1 MRATAINPNG
11 ASLVGIR
18 IRFLI
23 VFCFGLAGGL
33 GALAGVV
40 TAPITFTGYNVGLMT
55 GMKGLVAAIVGGWT
69 MAGTLVAGLGLGLLE
84 GLFGGFVS
92 PGWKDAIAL
101 LVMIIFLVYRTLS
114 GAQGVKK
121 SMSTLK
127 GCIPWLMVSILLV
140 LLPLVVPSPYVIGIM
155 VFVALY
161 GILAMGMGLLM
172 GHAGLFSLV
181 HPTWFGLGAYVAG
194 ILSARELTTPLVATV
209 GAALFVALIA
219 YIIGAPVLR
228 LRGLY
233 LACATFGILIIGQ
246 IAFVQL
252 GDLTGGHSGLLGI
265 PAFQVAGF
273 KFKKD
278 IHYYYL
284 SWALCMASLL
294 FCFNLVR
301 SRIGRAIISSH
312 DSEPAS
318 ASLGVNIPKYR
329 LQVFILT
336 AVMASLSGSV
346 FCFYL
351 RFASP
356 GIFGFDLLVEIILMA
371 VIGGLGTVWAPLLG
385 SFIITWLH
393 ELLKAYLGRIF
404 PVMTGEVTAVFFGIF
419 IIFVLIFM
427 PSGLVGWIEQLCRW
441 GGKRLKRAE
450 ISEAE

>member
-1 MRATAINPNG
+1 MKTFRGYIPWF
-11 ASLVGIR
+11 I
-18 IRFLI
+18 
-23 VFCFGLAGGL
+23 LA
-33 GALAGVV
+33 VV
-40 TAPITFTGYNVGLMT
+40 
-55 GMKGLVAAIVGGWT
+55 
-69 MAGTLVAGLGLGLLE
+69 
-84 GLFGGFVS
+84 
-92 PGWKDAIAL
+92 
-101 LVMIIFLVYRTLS
+101 IIFLPAVVSSPY
-114 GAQGVKK
+114 
-121 SMSTLK
+121 
-127 GCIPWLMVSILLV
+127 MVS
-140 LLPLVVPSPYVIGIM
+140 IM

-161 GILAMGMGLLM
+161 GVLAIGMGLLM

-194 ILSARELTTPLVATV
+194 ILSSRGLTSPLLGIVA
-209 GAALFVALIA
+209 AAIFVAIIA
-219 YIIGAPVLR
+219 YIIGAPVLK

-233 LACATFGILIIGQ
+233 LACATFGILIIAQ

-252 GDLTGGHSGLLGI
+252 DDLTGGHSGLLGI
-265 PAFQVAGF
+265 PALQIGGF

-284 SWALCMASLL
+284 SWGLCIASLL
-294 FCFNLVR
+294 FCFNMIR

-351 RFASP
+351 RFAAP

-371 VIGGLGTVWAPLLG
+371 VIGGLGTIWAPLLG

-393 ELLKAYLGRIF
+393 ELLKAYLGQLF
-404 PVMTGEVTAVFFGIF
+404 PIMTGEVTAVFFGVF
-419 IIFVLIFM
+419 IILVLIFM
-427 PSGLVGWIEQLCRW
+427 PRGLAGWIEQLYIFC
-441 GGKRLKRAE
+441 GKTYKRFRAPE
-450 ISEAE
+450 PR

>member
-1 MRATAINPNG
+1 
-11 ASLVGIR
+11 
-18 IRFLI
+18 
-23 VFCFGLAGGL
+23 
-33 GALAGVV
+33 
-40 TAPITFTGYNVGLMT
+40 
-55 GMKGLVAAIVGGWT
+55 
-69 MAGTLVAGLGLGLLE
+69 
-84 GLFGGFVS
+84 
-92 PGWKDAIAL
+92 
-101 LVMIIFLVYRTLS
+101 
-114 GAQGVKK
+114 
-121 SMSTLK
+121 MSILK
-127 GCIPWLMVSILLV
+127 GCIPWLVLATLLA
-140 LLPLVVPSPYVIGIM
+140 LLPLAVPSPYVIGIM

-194 ILSARELTTPLVATV
+194 ILSARELASPLMSTL
-209 GAALFVALIA
+209 AAAVFVALVA
-219 YIIGAPVLR
+219 YIIGAPVLK

-233 LACATFGILIIGQ
+233 LACATFGILIIAQ

-252 GDLTGGHSGLLGI
+252 SDLTGGHSGLLGI
-265 PAFQVAGF
+265 PALKLAGF
-273 KFKKD
+273 KLRKD

-284 SWALCMASLL
+284 SWALCIASLI

-301 SRIGRAIISSH
+301 SRIGRAVISSH

-329 LQVFILT
+329 LQLFVLT
-336 AVMASLSGSV
+336 AVMASLSGSI
-346 FCFYL
+346 FSFYL

-371 VIGGLGTVWAPLLG
+371 VIGGLGNIWAPLLG

-393 ELLKAYLGRIF
+393 ELLKAYLGKIF

-427 PSGLVGWIEQLCRW
+427 PSGLAGWFEQFCHW
-441 GGKRLKRAE
+441 SVKRLRRTNVLE
-450 ISEAE
+450 SE